1 VGKRKA
7 PPKKKARLTKKEKG
21 QMETEMEDVDDEGN
35 PISSEEP
42 RYCLCNRVSFGTMIQ
57 CDNVDVSNADPSRTE
72 PQELTLEQNCKQEW
86 FHLECV
92 GLSDIPARTTKWYCP
107 DCRKALN
114 IGEKGE
120 ISARGVR
127 K

>member
-1 VGKRKA
+1 
-7 PPKKKARLTKKEKG
+7 
-21 QMETEMEDVDDEGN
+21 MEDVDDEGN
-35 PISSEEP
+35 PIDPNEP

-57 CDNVDVSNADPSRTE
+57 CDNVDVRRTSR
-72 PQELTLEQNCKQEW
+72 LTTTTTTTTTRSHPNKANTPLTQHQNCKQEW

-92 GLSDIPARTTKWYCP
+92 GRDNIPARTTKWYCP
-107 DCRKALN
+107 DCRKLLK

-120 ISARGVR
+120 VSARGVR

>member
-1 VGKRKA
+1 MGKRKA
-7 PPKKKARLTKKEKG
+7 APRKKARATRKEKG
-21 QMETEMEDVDDEGN
+21 QSAEVEMEDVDDEGN
-35 PISSEEP
+35 PIDPNEP

-57 CDNVDVSNADPSRTE
+57 CDNVD
-72 PQELTLEQNCKQEW
+72 NCKQEW

-92 GLSDIPARTTKWYCP
+92 GLDNIPARTTKWYCP
-107 DCRKALN
+107 DCRKLLK

-120 ISARGVR
+120 VSARGVR